1 MKVTF
6 RFSQKLLATFAMAFT
21 ALAAQAQQP
30 LDGVKLAEPIAAQAT
45 EEKSESTAAPAASLP
60 DAAESSS
67 ASAETKTDANA
78 AAAATDSD
86 AVRELVK
93 ERYSSGATK
102 IERET
107 TQDAHGNYLLH
118 GVWRLFD
125 EQGRLIVD
133 GQFSKNQKVG
143 LWRKFFHGS
152 EAPLF
157 GTAPYKDFTAPFIST
172 ATFHANALHGKWTM
186 SDAKQRTVHEIEFCD
201 GQRHGK
207 AIWYYS
213 TGAPMLQARYEDGR
227 VNGEITLLGADGSL
241 VGKESYQ
248 AARKLAPKTDFYDLA
263 KQVKKN
269 EITFLH
275 AMLVVKTQDDWDTAT
290 LATFESRGEDE
301 RHGPYS
307 IWYSNGQL
315 ARQGEFRYN
324 LPVGKLTL
332 WYDNGQ
338 KKSEGT
344 YVDGRQEGVWAWWHD
359 NGQKA
364 ITGEY
369 HDGIAVGNWSWW
381 NTIGKIAQQTNLSH
395 DRPGVLPSAEETSEP
410 REARQ
415 PTPGLPL
422 R

>member
-1 MKVTF
+1 MKVIF
-6 RFSQKLLATFAMAFT
+6 RFSRKLLATFAMAFS

-45 EEKSESTAAPAASLP
+45 EEKSESAAAPAALLP
-60 DAAESSS
+60 EGDSVPTAA
-67 ASAETKTDANA
+67 ATDANA
-78 AAAATDSD
+78 AAIAPDSD
-86 AVRELVK
+86 SVRELVK
-93 ERYSSGATK
+93 ERFPSGATK

-118 GVWRLFD
+118 GAWRRFD

-143 LWRKFFHGS
+143 LWRKFFHGN
-152 EAPLF
+152 EAPLL
-157 GTAPYKDFTAPFIST
+157 GTAPYKDFTAPFISA
-172 ATFHANALHGKWTM
+172 ATFHANAIHGKWTM

-207 AIWYYS
+207 AIWYYP

-227 VNGEITLLGADGSL
+227 AIGEITLLGADGSL

-248 AARKLAPKTDFYDLA
+248 AGRKLAPKTDFYDQA
-263 KQVKKN
+263 KQVKKS

-275 AMLVVKTQDDWDTAT
+275 AILVVKTPDNWDTAT

-301 RHGPYS
+301 RHGS
-307 IWYSNGQL
+307 FSMWHANGQL

-324 LPVGKLTL
+324 LPVGNFTL

-344 YVDGRQEGVWAWWHD
+344 YVDGRQEGVWTWWHD

-364 ITGEY
+364 IAGEY
-369 HDGIAVGNWSWW
+369 HDGIVVGNWSWW
-381 NTIGKIAQQTNLSH
+381 NSIGKIAQQTNLSH
-395 DRPGVLPSAEETSEP
+395 DRPGALPAAEETSEP
-410 REARQ
+410 RQARQ
-415 PTPGLPL
+415 TTPGLPV